1 MTALWQDL
9 RFSLRVLRKSPGFT
23 AVAILTLA
31 LGIRA
36 TSAIWSVVDSVL
48 LHLFPYKNADR
59 LAVPSMVGSD
69 GISIASWPVPVFLAF
84 KEQNHTFEDMIGRAY
99 LDVRYKAGGR
109 TEQFQGMWITPN
121 TFEFLGIQPL
131 LGRPITPEDAKPGSA
146 PVFAMSYALWTKL
159 FNRDAGVLG
168 KALTL
173 NGHTE
178 NPCGDHAAAVSAR
191 RWRRLDATG
200 CRKEQRHYRVWDSAE
215 RSARRGASQV
225 RSEPADR
232 VRGLA
237 GHCETV

>member
-9 RFSLRVLRKSPGFT
+9 RFGLRALRKSPGFT

-31 LGIRA
+31 LGIGA

-48 LHLFPYKNADR
+48 LHPFPYKNADR
-59 LAVPSMVGSD
+59 LAVPSMAGPD

-84 KEQNHTFEDMIGRAY
+84 KEQNHAFEDMIGRAY

-109 TEQFQGMWITPN
+109 TEQFQGMWITSN

-159 FNRDAGVLG
+159 FNRDTGVLG

-173 NGHTE
+173 NDTPRTLLRSG
-178 NPCGDHAAAVSAR
+178 NA
-191 RWRRLDATG
+191 G
-200 CRKEQRHYRVWDSAE
+200 CDL
-215 RSARRGASQV
+215 SQV
-225 RSEPADR
+225 RITGRNRRSFFPMCATR
-232 VRGLA
+232 CQPVMK
-237 GHCETV
+237 